1 MAEKTFFRIEPC
13 KIGTSE
19 SHNERTEKIEYVFSE
34 YSHLNTSRRIDGR
47 NLQDID
53 AECRQLYR
61 EKVGQKVQ
69 KNTAFLKEAIFL
81 IKPGTTREQLNAFT
95 EKIIKLT
102 KWKPVQAH
110 IHRDEGHID
119 PKTGVFV
126 PNLHVHVVFDVQD
139 KETGKTLKF
148 GIKDL
153 KTIQDYSAEIF
164 GLVRGGQKGKKEKH
178 LKPLDYKIKLR
189 REEVQALTEEVEKT
203 KAYIQAQ
210 EKWIKEKTGVNW
222 DAKSGEPRKS
232 EPEKNTRP
240 KQDRKPNA
248 EGGKPQQKNRKNY
261 RKPKPKSNN
270 NE

>member
-19 SHNERTEKIEYVFSE
+19 SHNERTEKIDYVFSE
-34 YSHLNTSRRIDGR
+34 YSYLNTSRRIDGR

-69 KNTAFLKEAIFL
+69 KNTAFLKEAVFL
-81 IKPGTTREQLNAFT
+81 IKPETTREQLNAFT

-148 GIKDL
+148 DIKDL

-222 DAKSGEPRKS
+222 DETKISKKGMIET
-232 EPEKNTRP
+232 KNQNKKRGF
-240 KQDRKPNA
+240 KL
-248 EGGKPQQKNRKNY
+248 
-261 RKPKPKSNN
+261 
-270 NE
+270 

>member
-13 KIGTSE
+13 KIETSE
-19 SHNERTEKIEYVFSE
+19 SHNERAEKIDYVFSE
-34 YSHLNTSRRIDGR
+34 YTHLNTNRKIDDR
-47 NLQDID
+47 SLKEID
-53 AECRQLYR
+53 NECRQIYR

-69 KNTAFLKEAIFL
+69 KNTAFLKEAVFL
-81 IKPGTTREQLNAFT
+81 IKPETTREQLNAFAG
-95 EKIIKLT
+95 KVMKLT
-102 KWKPVQAH
+102 GWKPIQAH

-119 PKTGVFV
+119 PKTGEFV
-126 PNLHVHVVFDVQD
+126 PNLHVHIVFDVQD

-164 GLVRGGQKGKKEKH
+164 GLIRGGQKGKKEKH

-203 KAYIQAQ
+203 QTYIQAQ

-222 DAKSGEPRKS
+222 NETKIAKIEM
-232 EPEKNTRP
+232 KNI
-240 KQDRKPNA
+240 
-248 EGGKPQQKNRKNY
+248 KNQNKKRGFKL
-261 RKPKPKSNN
+261 
-270 NE
+270 